1 MARLKPAQSVI
12 TNKFGTRR
20 LWAGCTDDEDD
31 CDDGNCNDNM
41 RVRRSGGGV
50 DGGLKGDEHDAQKG
64 TNSSPPEWG
73 NGWSLGLLLAESTGR
88 GKVSAKRLQV
98 RSPHHQS

>member
-1 MARLKPAQSVI
+1 MVRLKPAQSAI
-12 TNKFGTRR
+12 TSKFGTWR
-20 LWAGCTDDEDD
+20 LWAGCTDDGDD

-41 RVRRSGGGV
+41 LMRRRGGGV
-50 DGGLKGDEHDAQKG
+50 GGGHKGDDHDVQKG
-64 TNSSPPEWG
+64 TNSFPPEWG
-73 NGWSLGLLLAESTGR
+73 NGWSLLLAESTGR